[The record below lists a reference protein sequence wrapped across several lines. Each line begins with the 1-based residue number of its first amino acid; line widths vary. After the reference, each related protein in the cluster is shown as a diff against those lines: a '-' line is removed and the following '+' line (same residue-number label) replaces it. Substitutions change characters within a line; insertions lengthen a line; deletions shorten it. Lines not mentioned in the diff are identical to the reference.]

1 MIKHE
6 IYQFSCSP
14 KLFIF
19 GLVLTCFFTNSLTYK
34 NYFKSFV

>member
-1 MIKHE
+1 MIKPF

-19 GLVLTCFFTNSLTYK
+19 RKVLTSFFTNSLTYK
-34 NYFKSFV
+34 NYFTPN